1 MPQFGASY
9 CRAGLDDPDR
19 PAFGGRPGM
28 AGPIQLGH
36 LDPLTALAAV
46 PRPPETGA
54 MMTLAQTVEV
64 TEALIAAAEDR

>member
-1 MPQFGASY
+1 VTEQWVPQFGASC
-9 CRAGLDDPDR
+9 CRAPVRRTTWDGWTH
-19 PAFGGRPGM
+19 
-28 AGPIQLGH
+28 QLGH

>member
-1 MPQFGASY
+1 
-9 CRAGLDDPDR
+9 
-19 PAFGGRPGM
+19 M